1 MTLSIVAH
9 LLGFSELVEESNDL
23 AFATWFCG
31 GSCLEVD
38 AREEGVSYTL
48 WRQRLCGGRPSY
60 ARVCPHYSLSLSVS
74 GIVLFVDCCICSY
87 EAHLNIK
94 EGIHTGVF
102 SGKGFPKENLCLLFM
117 LFTLLYIAL
126 TGYIHA
132 L

>member
-1 MTLSIVAH
+1 MT
-9 LLGFSELVEESNDL
+9 
-23 AFATWFCG
+23 TWFCG
-31 GSCLEVD
+31 GSCLEGD
-38 AREEGVSYTL
+38 AREERRFVHLVEATT
-48 WRQRLCGGRPSY
+48 CGGRPSY

-102 SGKGFPKENLCLLFM
+102 SRKGFPKENLCLLFM

-132 L
+132 LWLMLLVI

>member
-1 MTLSIVAH
+1 MEGDT
-9 LLGFSELVEESNDL
+9 
-23 AFATWFCG
+23 
-31 GSCLEVD
+31 
-38 AREEGVSYTL
+38 REERGSYTFVEATT
-48 WRQRLCGGRPSY
+48 CGGRPSY

-94 EGIHTGVF
+94 EEIHTGVF
-102 SGKGFPKENLCLLFM
+102 SRKGFPKENLCLLFM

-132 L
+132 LWLMLLVI